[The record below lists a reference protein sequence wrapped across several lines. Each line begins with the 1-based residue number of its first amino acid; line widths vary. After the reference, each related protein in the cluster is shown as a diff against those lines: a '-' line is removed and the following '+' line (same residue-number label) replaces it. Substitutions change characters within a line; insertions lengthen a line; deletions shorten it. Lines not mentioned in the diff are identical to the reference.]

1 MDLQAIEK
9 WIDKQGVAFIGS
21 VDEAGFPNMKAMLK
35 PRKHEGLRTFYFSTN
50 TSSMRVAQYRA
61 NPNASI
67 YFYHKGLVKYVG
79 VMLTGKMEV
88 LTDADAKEM
97 IWRKGDTRFYQGGVT
112 DPDYCV
118 LRFTAE
124 RGRYYQDLKTKSFA
138 VE

>member
-1 MDLQAIEK
+1 MDRPTGRGVYRLGGRRGLSEYESDAQAEK
-9 WIDKQGVAFIGS
+9 TRR
-21 VDEAGFPNMKAMLK
+21 DEDVF
-35 PRKHEGLRTFYFSTN
+35 FSTN
-50 TSSMRVAQYRA
+50 TSSLRVAQYRA
-61 NPNASI
+61 NPNACV

-88 LTDADAKEM
+88 LTDADAKQM

-124 RGRYYQDLKTKSFA
+124 RGRYYQDLKTESFV